1 MQPLT
6 ATGCRIR
13 DARTLPHRRTAQNGP
28 SWLHGGCGGRSR
40 RGRAGRGD
48 AQQSLRALP
57 ILVVMEPHFHAWLRS
72 GASFTMDARLFADR
86 TTAHR
91 WTAKQRPNKADRL
104 VPACTGCPPTRPS
117 KRRPPRWATVAR
129 QVAAA
134 VGAEPTAVR
143 AALAPRRALLTWAAC
158 IDIPPASI
166 CRMRQRLESAGGSGS
181 HVAAGFERA
190 QVCERQPADDAP
202 WVLAGV
208 PFAGRHGPVNA
219 PSMRA
224 TRSASESTRAV
235 RACRSRRT
243 SATSARTWSRPRR

>member
-13 DARTLPHRRTAQNGP
+13 HARTLPHRRTAQNGP
-28 SWLHGGCGGRSR
+28 SRLHGGCGGRSR
-40 RGRAGRGD
+40 RGPAGRGD

-57 ILVVMEPHFHAWLRS
+57 ILGVMEPHFHAWLRF
-72 GASFTMDARLFADR
+72 GRIFTMDARLFADR
-86 TTAHR
+86 TTTHR

-117 KRRPPRWATVAR
+117 KRRPPRWVTVAR

-158 IDIPPASI
+158 IDIPSASI
-166 CRMRQRLESAGGSGS
+166 CRMRQRCSNRQAVQAHTLRQVSSA
-181 HVAAGFERA
+181 HK
-190 QVCERQPADDAP
+190 
-202 WVLAGV
+202 
-208 PFAGRHGPVNA
+208 
-219 PSMRA
+219 
-224 TRSASESTRAV
+224 SASVSRPTTPPGCSP
-235 RACRSRRT
+235 ACRSPG
-243 SATSARTWSRPRR
+243 ATGRSTRPQCGQRARPASQRGR